1 MSDRADRRA
10 LADRRR
16 RRFRR
21 PLAERFED
29 RLLLSTFTVSST
41 ADSGPNTLR
50 QAILESNANP
60 APAGQ
65 SNRIDFEIGAGA
77 RVIEPT
83 SALPTILAT
92 VAIDGTTSSILGQ
105 TIEIRGDLAGAD
117 VDGLTIEA
125 PGVKVAG
132 LTIDSFG
139 GDGILILDA
148 PGVVIGGTAG
158 GDGNVISGN
167 ARNGVDIAY
176 GSTGAVLLGNL
187 IGVDS
192 SGAKE
197 LPNLIDGVLVNDSG
211 GVVIGGTD
219 PGAANVVSG
228 NDLNQV
234 FITGAG
240 SSGAVVLG
248 NRIGTDSSGRLRLAT
263 SAGVGVFLSDVS
275 GVTVGGTEPGAGNVV
290 SANGTS
296 GVEVFGSDST
306 GDLVEGNTIGL
317 DLTGE
322 FSLANAADGVL
333 IEGGVDA
340 TIGGTAAG
348 ARNVISGNLANG
360 VEITGVGATGNL
372 VIGNLIGAAADYLN
386 PAGGVSSLIGN
397 QGDGIRVDGTGGAQ
411 GNTIGGTAAGAG
423 NVITQNRANG
433 VEIDGELATLATG
446 DVIVGN
452 IIGVDTSTGVSR
464 GSSNDLSGVA
474 VVDSAGIRIGGPTPA
489 ERNVISGNA
498 RDGVQ
503 LYYSIDNVVEGNFIG
518 SDASG
523 LIDHGNS
530 GDGILDLNGA
540 GNLIGGP
547 VAGQGNLIFGNGGS
561 GVALNG
567 ATADLI
573 QGNTIGLNAA
583 GSLYSTILN
592 PDGTVHSLGNNE
604 DGITLNAGGTITIG
618 GTAAGA
624 GNLISGN
631 FKNGITVVN
640 AANGN
645 VIQGNNVGLD
655 PTGTIGR
662 GNRLNGIY
670 ITTSGNLVGGTTA
683 GSGNLVSGNLNS
695 GVVLSTLTAFGN
707 TVEGDYIGTDVTG
720 GDNPNVSDPGNGVDG
735 APIGNR
741 QDGVFVNDDAA
752 RNTIGGTS
760 AGARNVI
767 SGNGSNGVQILAVNV
782 LADPAPPGDVVEG
795 NLIGTDVKGL
805 VADSNAAAGV
815 FVYNARD
822 NTVGAGNLI
831 SGNLGSGV
839 AIQGEAATGNVVE
852 GNRIGTDVSGVFGL
866 PNSGDGVTVVEADDN
881 QVGGLGPGEANL
893 ILYNGGTGVSISS
906 NSNFAVVVGDVI
918 SANGGDGVTV
928 ASGSNHALIAGNRI
942 GTDPT
947 GEIARGNGLDGVRL
961 ANAGLGSQVLS
972 DVISGS
978 AGAGVEVSGT
988 SSTAVIQGNLIG
1000 LDALGKAALGNAVGV
1015 AIDGVRDVVVGG
1027 LAPGTGNFISGN
1039 SVGVQVTAGSNT
1051 SLRLDDLIAGN
1062 VIGLDASGTKAVGNA
1077 FGVFLNDA
1085 VGVTIGGTTPAAR
1098 NVISGNTGAGVQVF
1112 RVSLGGSGNT
1122 IQGNTIG
1129 LDAAGMAVPA
1139 GAVQPIG
1146 VFLNAAA
1153 NNTIGGTAPGS
1164 GNLISG
1170 NTTGNPSTPS
1180 YGISIFGQSGGEALD
1195 NAVEGNLIGT
1205 NAAGGALPTV
1215 AGTPVQTI
1223 GVVMNTSAGNV
1234 IGGLRPSARNGIGGN
1249 VVGVEVVG
1257 LVEKFPG
1264 QPTGNVIVGDTI
1276 DANTFGAYINEAQGN
1291 AVLGDDLSRNT
1302 SIGLSIVG
1310 SLATGN
1316 TATGDVIDANL
1327 QDGVYIEAA
1336 ASNAVQ
1342 GASPNQVANNQVD
1355 GSGQV
1360 GVYIALGANGNQV
1373 RRNTI
1378 RGSKQYGIFLYNAA
1392 GNLGAVP
1399 RTGPDANAIS
1409 GSGIADFREF
1419 TGPLTTTTGS
1429 STPQGP
1435 KSRKKAK

>member
-1 MSDRADRRA
+1 MSRQPKQSDKPKRRI
-10 LADRRR
+10 
-16 RRFRR
+16 RFRR
-21 PLAERFED
+21 
-29 RLLLSTFTVSST
+29 LSLEALECREMLTGFTVTTALDNGNNVSPTPNSLRAAIIAANADPT
-41 ADSGPNTLR
+41 VGADSISFAIPGPGTQTIAL
-50 QAILESNANP
+50 Q
-60 APAGQ
+60 
-65 SNRIDFEIGAGA
+65 
-77 RVIEPT
+77 
-83 SALPTILAT
+83 SALPAITRT
-92 VAIDGTTSSILGQ
+92 VVIDGTTQSMGTATPVVVLDGSAAGLGANGLTFSAGSSSVV
-105 TIEIRGDLAGAD
+105 RDLAIVGNTATAAGVGGNAILVEGTATQTVIEGNYIGIGAD
-117 VDGLTIEA
+117 
-125 PGVKVAG
+125 GVTAKSNSNGIVIASANNTVGGTTASARNVVANS
-132 LTIDSFG
+132 TFT
-139 GDGILILDA
+139 GILIIGSGASGNLVAGNYVGTDA
-148 PGVVIGGTAG
+148 SGDVAAGNQVGIGLKSPNNTVGGTTAG
-158 GDGNVISGN
+158 AANVISGN
-167 ARNGVDIAY
+167 VGPTAQNGI
-176 GSTGAVLLGNL
+176 GILLG
-187 IGVDS
+187 GQ
-192 SGAKE
+192 A
-197 LPNLIDGVLVNDSG
+197 
-211 GVVIGGTD
+211 
-219 PGAANVVSG
+219 
-228 NDLNQV
+228 
-234 FITGAG
+234 
-240 SSGAVVLG
+240 
-248 NRIGTDSSGRLRLAT
+248 
-263 SAGVGVFLSDVS
+263 
-275 GVTVGGTEPGAGNVV
+275 
-290 SANGTS
+290 
-296 GVEVFGSDST
+296 
-306 GDLVEGNTIGL
+306 
-317 DLTGE
+317 TGE
-322 FSLANAADGVL
+322 L
-333 IEGGVDA
+333 IEGNKIGTNAAGTGVLQGTQGNFQNIYGIYFGTPGALPNTEQVKLD
-340 TIGGTAAG
+340 TIGGT
-348 ARNVISGNLANG
+348 V
-360 VEITGVGATGNL
+360 
-372 VIGNLIGAAADYLN
+372 
-386 PAGGVSSLIGN
+386 
-397 QGDGIRVDGTGGAQ
+397 
-411 GNTIGGTAAGAG
+411 
-423 NVITQNRANG
+423 
-433 VEIDGELATLATG
+433 
-446 DVIVGN
+446 
-452 IIGVDTSTGVSR
+452 
-464 GSSNDLSGVA
+464 
-474 VVDSAGIRIGGPTPA
+474 
-489 ERNVISGNA
+489 
-498 RDGVQ
+498 
-503 LYYSIDNVVEGNFIG
+503 
-518 SDASG
+518 
-523 LIDHGNS
+523 
-530 GDGILDLNGA
+530 
-540 GNLIGGP
+540 
-547 VAGQGNLIFGNGGS
+547 
-561 GVALNG
+561 
-567 ATADLI
+567 
-573 QGNTIGLNAA
+573 
-583 GSLYSTILN
+583 
-592 PDGTVHSLGNNE
+592 
-604 DGITLNAGGTITIG
+604 
-618 GTAAGA
+618 AGA